1 MARTLAEGMRRTAG
15 RAALYGVMFGLA
27 TAAVAEAVR
36 PRGGT
41 MVLVDWD
48 EVERIATARL
58 DKPHE
63 EPGRLASAA
72 TGYRALADQLEKPL
86 LNFVGPLPKGAALPR
101 FEALDRAGW
110 MDLNL
115 SILRRAVDPV
125 LESGRMPNSLI
136 VEVGS
141 AGVNRYVGYMLAFL
155 GRRVLGQYD
164 PQLMSAEP
172 MGGEGLFL
180 VETNVEEWR
189 GHANLPDEDLR
200 RWLILHEMTH
210 AWQFAAH
217 PWLRP
222 HMEESMRVLIA
233 SVTGR
238 GPGVARFAAF
248 AGVLP
253 AQWRV
258 MRQVQGTMSVI
269 EGYSNLVMNQL
280 GSRLLPGFDALERA
294 YRERSS
300 GKSPLEVLIWKLTGL
315 DLKLQQYQR
324 GEAFCQVIYDRYGMA
339 ALSRVWDGPET
350 MPTLKELGNPE
361 AWHRRVG
368 AAPAVKRTGSR
379 YQAPR
384 RR

>member
-1 MARTLAEGMRRTAG
+1 MRRTVG
-15 RAALYGVMFGLA
+15 RTALYGVLAGLA

-41 MVLVDWD
+41 TVLVDWD
-48 EVERIATARL
+48 DVQRTASSRL
-58 DKPHE
+58 EKARM
-63 EPGRLASAA
+63 EP
-72 TGYRALADQLEKPL
+72 RALAAAASGYRSLAEKLEKPL
-86 LNFVGPLPKGAALPR
+86 LNFVGPLPKAASMPR
-101 FEALDRAGW
+101 FEALDRDGW
-110 MDLNL
+110 IDLNL

-136 VEVGS
+136 VEVGR

-172 MGGEGLFL
+172 MGGEGLYL
-180 VETNVEEWR
+180 VETNVEEWQQQ
-189 GHANLPDEDLR
+189 AKLPDEDLR

-222 HMEESMRVLIA
+222 HMEESMRALIS
-233 SVTGR
+233 SVTGK

-280 GSRLLPGFDALERA
+280 GSKLLPGFETLERA
-294 YRERSS
+294 YRARSS

-324 GEAFCQVIYDRYGMA
+324 GEAFCRAVFDEHGMGV
-339 ALSRVWDGPET
+339 LNRVWDGPES
-350 MPTLKELGNPE
+350 MPTLRELSKPA
-361 AWHRRVG
+361 AWHRRVSVG
-368 AAPAVKRTGSR
+368 PVE
-379 YQAPR
+379 R
-384 RR
+384 RAQTAH

>member
-1 MARTLAEGMRRTAG
+1 MRRSVG
-15 RAALYGVMFGLA
+15 RTALYGVLLGLA

-41 MVLVDWD
+41 TVLVDWED
-48 EVERIATARL
+48 VKRAARARL
-58 DKPHE
+58 DKPHIE
-63 EPGRLASAA
+63 AGRLAAVSLA
-72 TGYRALADQLEKPL
+72 YRSLADKLERPL
-86 LNFVGPLPKGAALPR
+86 LNFVGPLPKGSVLPR
-101 FEALDRAGW
+101 FDALDREGW
-110 MDLNL
+110 LELNL
-115 SILRRAVDPV
+115 AILRRAVDPV
-125 LESGRMPNSLI
+125 VESGRMPNSLI
-136 VEVGS
+136 VEVGR
-141 AGVNRYVGYMLAFL
+141 AGVNRYIGYMLAFL
-155 GRRVLGQYD
+155 SRRVLGQYD

-172 MGGEGLFL
+172 MGGEGLYL
-180 VETNVEEWR
+180 VETNVEDWQR
-189 GHANLPDEDLR
+189 HANLPDEDLR

-222 HMEESMRVLIA
+222 HMEESMRVLID
-233 SVTGR
+233 SVTRR

-253 AQWRV
+253 AQWRI

-280 GSRLLPGFDALERA
+280 GSKLLPGFDQLETA

-300 GKSPLEVLIWKLTGL
+300 GKSALEVLIWKLTGL

-324 GEAFCQVIYDRYGMA
+324 GEVFCKAVYDRYGMG
-339 ALSRVWDGPET
+339 ALNRVWDGPES
-350 MPTLKELGNPE
+350 MPTLKELGNPA

-368 AAPAVKRTGSR
+368 APSPATPPARSPRLSASR
-379 YQAPR
+379 PPASR
-384 RR
+384 